1 MVVKYLVLWPLSI
14 LYGLGVSIR
23 NRLFNLGLLE
33 SKEFDV
39 PIICIGNITIG
50 GTGKTPHTESI
61 INVLQK
67 DHRVACLSRGYKR
80 KTSGY
85 ILATENSTADEI
97 GDEPKQIKNKF
108 PDITVAVD
116 ADRVRGVKK
125 LQQLPNPPDII
136 ILDDGFQHRYVK
148 ADINILLIDYNRPI
162 YKDHLL
168 PLGRLR
174 EHHSALERANYV
186 IITKCPSNI
195 TPIEKRII
203 YKNLKLKAY
212 QELLFTTMKYG
223 EITPLDGK
231 SKYLKNNNSVVL
243 CVTGIAQPGPYQEHL
258 KTLFG
263 QVSFLTFPDHH
274 RFTNND
280 IQKIIQEFNKIDQ
293 PDKYIFTTEK
303 DATRLVS
310 YEFPDEIRERM
321 FYIPIE
327 PEFLTSKDQLIKN
340 IHNYAKQNKRK

>member
-1 MVVKYLVLWPLSI
+1 M
-14 LYGLGVSIR
+14 
-23 NRLFNLGLLE
+23 
-33 SKEFDV
+33 
-39 PIICIGNITIG
+39 
-50 GTGKTPHTESI
+50 
-61 INVLQK
+61 
-67 DHRVACLSRGYKR
+67 
-80 KTSGY
+80 
-85 ILATENSTADEI
+85 
-97 GDEPKQIKNKF
+97 
-108 PDITVAVD
+108 
-116 ADRVRGVKK
+116 
-125 LQQLPNPPDII
+125 
-136 ILDDGFQHRYVK
+136 K